1 MPKADNRSNIN
12 KNKKNKRKIGY
23 NIKWILM
30 ISIWTF
36 LLATFVSLLS
46 ENLMRSLGLL
56 TATIVLNLII
66 LLGVIFDII
75 GTAVTAA
82 DEKPFHSM
90 ASNKVVEAKY
100 ALKLIRNAGIVS
112 NFCNDVIGDIAG
124 IISGAAGTIIVIKII
139 SLYDFKNAAAISV
152 IVSSIIAS
160 MTVGGKA
167 LGKEFALQK
176 TNKIIEF
183 TSKTLMILDKKFGI
197 DLLPDLKRKKRGRRR
212 DD

>member
-1 MPKADNRSNIN
+1 MPKPGNRSSV
-12 KNKKNKRKIGY
+12 NKKRKKSGY
-23 NIKWILM
+23 NIKWILV
-30 ISIWTF
+30 ISVWTF
-36 LLATFVSLLS
+36 LLATLVSLLS
-46 ENLMRSLGLL
+46 ENLMRNLDLL

-90 ASNKVVEAKY
+90 ASNKVAEARY

-124 IISGAAGTIIVIKII
+124 IISGAAGTIIVVKII
-139 SLYDFKNAAAISV
+139 SLYDFKNAAIISV
-152 IVSSIIAS
+152 IISSIIAS

-183 TSKTLMILDKKFGI
+183 ASKILMILDKKFGI
-197 DLLPDLKRKKRGRRR
+197 DLLPDLKRKKRGKRR

>member
-1 MPKADNRSNIN
+1 MPKPGNRGSV
-12 KNKKNKRKIGY
+12 NKKRKKSGY
-23 NIKWILM
+23 NIKWILV
-30 ISIWTF
+30 ISVWTF
-36 LLATFVSLLS
+36 LLATLVSLLS
-46 ENLMRSLGLL
+46 ENLMRNLDLL

-90 ASNKVVEAKY
+90 ASNKVAEARY

-124 IISGAAGTIIVIKII
+124 IISGAAGTIIVVKII
-139 SLYDFKNAAAISV
+139 SLYDFKNAAIISV
-152 IVSSIIAS
+152 IISSIIAS

-183 TSKTLMILDKKFGI
+183 ASKILMILDKKFGI
-197 DLLPDLKRKKRGRRR
+197 DLLPDLKRKKRGKRR

>member
-1 MPKADNRSNIN
+1 MPKTNRNNI
-12 KNKKNKRKIGY
+12 NKKNKKKIGY

-30 ISIWTF
+30 ISFWTF
-36 LLATFVSLLS
+36 LLAIFVSLLS
-46 ENLMRSLGLL
+46 ENLMRSLNLL
-56 TATIVLNLII
+56 TATFILNLII

-90 ASNKVVEAKY
+90 ASNKVLEAKY

-112 NFCNDVIGDIAG
+112 NFCNDVVGDIAG
-124 IISGAAGTIIVIKII
+124 IISGAAGTIIVIKVI
-139 SLYDFKNAAAISV
+139 SLYDLKNVAAISV

-167 LGKEFALQK
+167 LGKEFALHQ
-176 TNKIIEF
+176 TNKILQF
-183 TSKTLMILDKKFGI
+183 TSKILMILDKKFGI

>member
-1 MPKADNRSNIN
+1 MPKAYHRSNIN
-12 KNKKNKRKIGY
+12 KKNKSKIGY

-36 LLATFVSLLS
+36 LLAIFVSLLS
-46 ENLMRSLGLL
+46 ENLMRNLGLL

-124 IISGAAGTIIVIKII
+124 IISGAAGTIIVVKVI
-139 SLYDFKNAAAISV
+139 SLYDIKNVAAISV

-183 TSKTLMILDKKFGI
+183 TSKILMILDNKIGI
-197 DLLPDLKRKKRGRRR
+197 DLLPSLKKEKKR
-212 DD
+212 

>member
-1 MPKADNRSNIN
+1 MPKADHRSNI
-12 KNKKNKRKIGY
+12 NKKNKRKIGY

-36 LLATFVSLLS
+36 LLAIFVSLLS

-82 DEKPFHSM
+82 DERPFHSM

-124 IISGAAGTIIVIKII
+124 IISGAAGTIIVVKVI
-139 SLYDFKNAAAISV
+139 SLYDFKNVAAISV

-183 TSKTLMILDKKFGI
+183 TSKILMILDRKFGI
-197 DLLPDLKRKKRGRRR
+197 DLLPNLKKKKKR
-212 DD
+212 